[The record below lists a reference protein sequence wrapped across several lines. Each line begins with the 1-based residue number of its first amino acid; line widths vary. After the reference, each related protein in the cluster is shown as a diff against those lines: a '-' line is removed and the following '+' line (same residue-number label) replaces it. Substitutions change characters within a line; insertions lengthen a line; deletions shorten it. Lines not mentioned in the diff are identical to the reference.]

1 MRLAIIIDSFRGLA
15 DDAVKLVDAD
25 LTMDDS
31 RSQSLFFRFA
41 LFIVPLTITGLLA
54 VSFYV
59 PYAVEKT
66 AVADAILKA
75 EETVKQFKILRKYYS
90 ENVIAAFDANSQV
103 TSSVAHAGIANVIP
117 SPATLV
123 LELSDA
129 VTAQGLSIQLSSPF
143 PFANREGRKLDAFG
157 SRAWDTLKKDAEE
170 SVFEQFEENGSR
182 SIRIAIADTM
192 STQACVDCHNNHPD
206 SIKKDWQLN
215 DVRGMLTVV
224 KNLEPTL
231 AAGVKL
237 SRTLS
242 IGFGVLIAGLLMT
255 FWLVQRIYVIKPLN
269 AGISFAQKIGR
280 GDYEAVL
287 PAAATKEVGT
297 LLLSMDAM
305 RTDIRSQQE
314 LERSTAVQT
323 TNRVKQALNYAT
335 SNIVVCD
342 EKGEVAYMTRSAER
356 LFSDLL
362 GSSTAGS
369 AFSSGAESTER
380 YRQLHQLIDFPL
392 PKPGVRIDNTVREA
406 RLDKRT
412 VQVSVSSIVDVEGIC
427 LGAVFEW
434 LDLSEVV
441 AREHLLSQQAEQERT
456 QAEKL
461 QHDADHVLAVV
472 AAAAKGDLSSKIEL
486 NGMQGAMHRVG
497 TGINSLITAFRQ
509 SLTQIQSTAIS
520 LSESSDLLS
529 TRNQLMNS
537 SARTTAANATSATN
551 FAKQMNDNVKHVACS
566 IEELN
571 GSITEIARNASQAAG
586 VAEQAVDVVQKT
598 DQTIRTLSEN
608 SKDIDDVVKTIST
621 IAEQTNLLALNATI
635 EAARAGEAGKG
646 FSVVANEVK
655 ELANETARAT
665 DIIAT
670 KIKVIQS
677 TTGAAVEDITLIRDI
692 IERIDAI
699 QAEIANSVTEQ
710 ASAAQGISEGV
721 TIASKNSH
729 EIATAITSVA
739 GSTSESLK
747 SIEESDAAA
756 EVLANMSKDLQ
767 ALVERFAVST

>member
-1 MRLAIIIDSFRGLA
+1 
-15 DDAVKLVDAD
+15 
-25 LTMDDS
+25 MDVS
-31 RSQSLFFRFA
+31 RSQPLFFRFA
-41 LFIVPLTITGLLA
+41 LFIVPLVIAGLVA
-54 VSFYV
+54 VSVYV
-59 PYAVEKT
+59 PRAVEQT
-66 AVADAILKA
+66 AVADAIRKA
-75 EETVKQFKILRKYYS
+75 EETVQQFKILRKYYA
-90 ENVIAAFDANSQV
+90 ENVIAALASNSQV
-103 TSSVAHAGIANVIP
+103 TTSAAHAGIANIIP
-117 SPATLV
+117 APATLIH
-123 LELSDA
+123 ELSDA
-129 VTAQGLSIQLSSPF
+129 VTAQGLSIQLASPY
-143 PFANREGRKLDAFG
+143 PFANRQGRQLDTFG
-157 SRAWDTLKKDAEE
+157 SGAWSSLKEDSEQ
-170 SVFEQFEENGSR
+170 SVYEQFENNGVQ

-206 SIKKDWQLN
+206 SPKKNWQLN
-215 DVRGMLTVV
+215 DVRGILTVV

-231 AAGVKL
+231 ASGVKL

-242 IGFGVLIAGLLMT
+242 IGFGLLIAGLLLT
-255 FWLVQRIYVIKPLN
+255 FWLLQRKYVIKPLK

-287 PAAATKEVGT
+287 PAAATREVGT

-305 RTDIRSQQE
+305 RTDIRDQQE

-323 TNRVKQALNYAT
+323 TNRVKQALDYAT

-342 EKGEVAYMTRSAER
+342 EQGEVAYMTRSAER
-356 LFSDLL
+356 LFGDLL
-362 GSSTAGS
+362 GTHTDGTH
-369 AFSSGAESTER
+369 FSSSDDVTER
-380 YRQLHQLIDFPL
+380 YRQLHQEAGLPL
-392 PKPGVRIDNTVREA
+392 TTPSVSKENTVFEA
-406 RLDKRT
+406 QLDKHTLRVT
-412 VQVSVSSIVDVEGIC
+412 VSSIVDVEGVF
-427 LGAVFEW
+427 LGTVFEW
-434 LDLSEVV
+434 LDLSEAVE
-441 AREHLLSQQAEQERT
+441 REQLLSEQAEQERT

-461 QHDADHVLAVV
+461 QKDADHLLAVV
-472 AAAAKGDLSSKIEL
+472 AAAADGDLSSHIAL

-497 TGINSLITAFRQ
+497 TGINSLIAAFRQ

-529 TRNQLMNS
+529 KRNQLLNS
-537 SARTTAANATSATN
+537 SARTTAANATSATG
-551 FAKQMNDNVKHVACS
+551 FAQQVNDNVKHVACS
-566 IEELN
+566 IDELN
-571 GSITEIARNASQAAG
+571 GSIAEIARNASQAAG
-586 VAEQAVDVVQKT
+586 VAEQAVNVVQKT

-665 DIIAT
+665 EIIGS

-677 TTGAAVEDITLIRDI
+677 TTGTAVEDITLIRDI

-699 QAEIANSVTEQ
+699 QAEIAKSVTEQ

-721 TIASKNSH
+721 TIASKSSH

-747 SIEESDAAA
+747 SIEDSDAAA
-756 EVLANMSKDLQ
+756 GVLANMSKDLQ
-767 ALVERFAVST
+767 SLVERFAVST